1 MLNRNSL
8 LAIGF
13 LFLLVAVSTGAA
25 QAQGGDLEK
34 EAREIAKS
42 LNCPVCQGLTL
53 YECPLQVCEDWRNLI
68 RQKLSAGETREE
80 IIQYFVDQYG
90 EQVLNAPRPQGFNW
104 LVWILPFLALGA
116 GGIWVALIL
125 RNLVKRRQEAA
136 ESTTEAGLEEYLQQV
151 EKELEGW
158 K

>member
-8 LAIGF
+8 LVFGLF
-13 LFLLVAVSTGAA
+13 FLLVAVSVGSA
-25 QAQGGDLEK
+25 QAQGGDVEE
-34 EAREIAKS
+34 EAREIAKR

-53 YECPLQVCEDWRNLI
+53 YECPLQVCEDWRGLI
-68 RQKLSAGETREE
+68 RQKLSRGETREE
-80 IIQYFVDQYG
+80 VIQYFVDQYG

-104 LVWILPFLALGA
+104 LAWLLPFLVLGA
-116 GGIWVALIL
+116 GGIWVAFIL
-125 RNLVKRRQEAA
+125 RRLVKDRQAAA
-136 ESTTEAGLEEYLQQV
+136 ESTPEAGLEDYLQQV